1 MAKKKGLGRGLD
13 HLINQNIVAEDDS
26 KNKSNVTMV
35 LLKEIKPNPYQPR
48 KNFDQEALEELSISI
63 KEQGVFQPILLRRA
77 IIGYEII
84 AGERRFRA
92 SKLAGLTEV
101 PCLIY
106 DYNDQQMMEIAL
118 IENIQRED
126 LTIVEEAKSYKMII
140 DNLGLTQEDL
150 AKKVGK
156 SRPHVTNTLRILTLS
171 DDILDMLDSKV
182 LTMGHVKVLITIKD
196 KDRITQIIK
205 RILSEGLSVR
215 QTEELA
221 KVEKATPA
229 KRKTKTNSQ
238 EDIPRNKR
246 LEAQIRDRL
255 DARVKI
261 SGEDKG
267 VIEISY
273 SSEEDLGRI
282 LETLKLI

>member
-1 MAKKKGLGRGLD
+1 
-13 HLINQNIVAEDDS
+13 
-26 KNKSNVTMV
+26 
-35 LLKEIKPNPYQPR
+35 
-48 KNFDQEALEELSISI
+48 
-63 KEQGVFQPILLRRA
+63 
-77 IIGYEII
+77 
-84 AGERRFRA
+84 
-92 SKLAGLTEV
+92 
-101 PCLIY
+101 
-106 DYNDQQMMEIAL
+106 
-118 IENIQRED
+118 
-126 LTIVEEAKSYKMII
+126 
-140 DNLGLTQEDL
+140 L

-205 RILSEGLSVR
+205 KVLNEGLSVR

-221 KVEKATPA
+221 KVEKANPA
-229 KRKTKTNSQ
+229 KRKTKNIS
-238 EDIPRNKR
+238 EKEIPRNKR
-246 LEAQIRDRL
+246 LESQIRDKL